1 VSRRAAL
8 LTALLVSGCTAG
20 PDFERP
26 APAAAQPTAA
36 QPLGQPGPAD
46 TAQVS
51 NPDTPPPAVWVAEFR
66 SPKLAALIAQAL
78 ADNWS
83 LAAKRAALDRA
94 RARLDVVRGGNLP
107 AVDAGG
113 RLQRTELGATQVG
126 PNAFKTPTFSAYGGG
141 FTVSYDFDLF
151 GQRRRRVE
159 QAAAQERQAGFE
171 SDAAALALA
180 ANVALQAVR
189 IATLDA
195 KIASTRTIVAADER
209 TLALT
214 RQAIAVGAA
223 TQIGGLEAQSQF
235 DRDRALLPPLLGQL
249 ATARDALAILVGK
262 APTDWAATDFTFAD
276 FALPAHLPGAIPST
290 LARRRPDILAAEAQ
304 LHAASASIGIAKADL
319 YPRLDLTGALSR
331 EGLVGGPA
339 AMAWTLVGGIS
350 APVFHGGSL
359 KAAVRGAEAGYHESF
374 ADYQQ
379 VVVQAMGEVCDALA
393 ALSSD
398 SDALAAQENALASA
412 AHSLELNS
420 LGYRSG
426 SVGLLDTLR
435 AQRLLAD
442 ARIARDTITGA
453 RMADT
458 IKLYFALGLRPN

>member
-1 VSRRAAL
+1 VSYRATL
-8 LTALLVSGCTAG
+8 LVALLVSDCTVG

-26 APAAAQPTAA
+26 EPAAVRSTAD
-36 QPLGQPGPAD
+36 QSLGNAGPAG
-46 TAQVS
+46 TTQAT
-51 NPDTPPPAVWVAEFR
+51 NPNTPPPAAWAAEFR

-78 ADNWS
+78 ANNWS

-94 RARLDVVRGGNLP
+94 RARLDVVRGGRYP
-107 AVDAGG
+107 TIDAGG
-113 RLQRTELGATQVG
+113 QLQRTELGATVVG
-126 PNAFKTPTFSAYGGG
+126 PNTLKTPTFSAYGGG
-141 FTVSYDFDLF
+141 VRVSYDFDLF

-159 QAAAQERQAGFE
+159 QASAQERQAGFE
-171 SDAAALALA
+171 RDAAALALA
-180 ANVALQAVR
+180 ANVALQAAR
-189 IATLDA
+189 IATLNA
-195 KIASTRTIVAADER
+195 QIASTRTIIATDER

-214 RQAIAVGAA
+214 RGAITAGAN
-223 TQIGGLEAQSQF
+223 TQIGLLEAQSALE
-235 DRDRALLPPLLGQL
+235 RDRAQLPPLLGGL

-262 APTDWAATDFTFAD
+262 APTDWVATDFTFAD
-276 FALPAHLPGAIPST
+276 FTLPSRLPGAVPST
-290 LARRRPDILAAEAQ
+290 LGRRRPDILAAEAQ
-304 LHAASASIGIAKADL
+304 LHAASALIGIAKADL

-398 SDALAAQENALASA
+398 ADALAAQENAVASA

-435 AQRLLAD
+435 AQRLLAE
-442 ARIARDTITGA
+442 ARIARDTINGA